1 MSIFSAIVLYFVI
14 WWISLFLFLP
24 TNIEKQKSVKKG
36 NDPGAPEKHEL
47 KKKFFLNSIFSF
59 LVLIIIII
67 IKNFLL

>member
-24 TNIEKQKSVKKG
+24 LNIKKQKIIEKG
-36 NDPGAPEKHEL
+36 NDPGAPDKPEL
-47 KKKFFLNSIFSF
+47 KKKFFLNSIFSL

-67 IKNFLL
+67 IKNVFL

>member
-1 MSIFSAIVLYFVI
+1 LSIFSAIVLYFVI
-14 WWISLFLFLP
+14 WWICLFLFLP
-24 TNIEKQKSVKKG
+24 TNIKKQRSVKKG
-36 NDPGAPEKHEL
+36 NDPGAPEKPEL